1 MSGLKQICKIITV
14 EGWVMWNG
22 EVYSISLYGAF
33 GKIEILFASRE
44 SINTAKRQEA
54 SSVIPWKDSWV
65 QLNVDG
71 VVNVE
76 SGSAASREILNDQEG
91 KWILGYKRY
100 LGNYSVLEAELW
112 RILDGLNAL
121 LSRKFDKFLIQTDSI
136 EVVKAPQ
143 IFTKTSLNSDLIR
156 RIQQLLLKVGN
167 WLL

>member
-1 MSGLKQICKIITV
+1 MMISQKIC
-14 EGWVMWNG
+14 E
-22 EVYSISLYGAF
+22 E
-33 GKIEILFASRE
+33 IERMVRSFIWGSSSEEKKLAL
-44 SINTAKRQEA
+44 AKRQEA

-76 SGSAASREILNDQEG
+76 SGSAASSEILNDQEG

-100 LGNYSVLEAELW
+100 LGNYSVLEAKLW

-167 WLL
+167 WLP